1 MPDHDGYPI
10 GNRDNSRRGRGVNAR
25 NLRNQGKRKWGCPL
39 SAAMILTV
47 AGMAAYVAYRV
58 AFALIG

>member
-25 NLRNQGKRKWGCPL
+25 NLRKGKRKGCWL
-39 SAAMILTV
+39 TASMILTV